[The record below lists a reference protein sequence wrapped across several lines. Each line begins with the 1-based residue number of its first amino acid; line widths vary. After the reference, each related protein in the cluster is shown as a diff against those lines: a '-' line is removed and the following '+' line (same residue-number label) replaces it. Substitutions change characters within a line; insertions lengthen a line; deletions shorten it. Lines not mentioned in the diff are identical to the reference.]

1 MEDIRRSMERT
12 TPFLLVG
19 SLSFFLF
26 LAHIIYSMSSPPLPP
41 PLSSDQSLDRIS
53 SQQQQQQQQQKKQ
66 RTLHS
71 SIEKRRRERIN
82 DKIQQLKEMIP
93 ACNPYSEKNPI
104 AGPSLYQPLHKLTIL
119 QAAIEYIEEMHQKLL
134 DASTTSSSDTTS
146 HLLDDPKIVQVIE
159 HAQQCTSGSY
169 RKILE

>member
-1 MEDIRRSMERT
+1 
-12 TPFLLVG
+12 
-19 SLSFFLF
+19 
-26 LAHIIYSMSSPPLPP
+26 MSSPPLPP
-41 PLSSDQSLDRIS
+41 FASSDDMIS
-53 SQQQQQQQQQKKQ
+53 SQQQQKKQ

-82 DKIQQLKEMIP
+82 DKIQQLKDMVP

-134 DASTTSSSDTTS
+134 DASSPPSDATSS
-146 HLLDDPKIVQVIE
+146 HLLDDPKIIQVIE
-159 HAQQCTSGSY
+159 HAQQCANGTSY

>member
-1 MEDIRRSMERT
+1 M
-12 TPFLLVG
+12 
-19 SLSFFLF
+19 
-26 LAHIIYSMSSPPLPP
+26 
-41 PLSSDQSLDRIS
+41 IS
-53 SQQQQQQQQQKKQ
+53 SQQQQQQQQKKQ

-82 DKIQQLKEMIP
+82 DKIQQLKEMVP

-134 DASTTSSSDTTS
+134 DAAAAASSSSPDSAAATPS
-146 HLLDDPKIVQVIE
+146 HHHHHHHHLLDDPKIIQVIE
-159 HAQQCTSGSY
+159 HAQQCANGSASSGSY

>member
-1 MEDIRRSMERT
+1 
-12 TPFLLVG
+12 
-19 SLSFFLF
+19 
-26 LAHIIYSMSSPPLPP
+26 MSSPPLTPS
-41 PLSSDQSLDRIS
+41 SSDNNTNTLDMIS
-53 SQQQQQQQQQKKQ
+53 SQQQQQKKQ

-82 DKIQQLKEMIP
+82 DKIQQLKEMVP

-134 DASTTSSSDTTS
+134 DAASPSPDSATPSSRHHHH
-146 HLLDDPKIVQVIE
+146 HLLDDPKIIQVIE
-159 HAQQCTSGSY
+159 HAQQCANGTSGGSY

>member
-1 MEDIRRSMERT
+1 
-12 TPFLLVG
+12 
-19 SLSFFLF
+19 
-26 LAHIIYSMSSPPLPP
+26 MSSPPLPP
-41 PLSSDQSLDRIS
+41 SLSENKTHNDTNS
-53 SQQQQQQQQQKKQ
+53 SQQQQKKQ

-82 DKIQQLKEMIP
+82 DKIQQLKDMVP

-134 DASTTSSSDTTS
+134 DASSPPSDATSS
-146 HLLDDPKIVQVIE
+146 HLLDDPKIIQVIE
-159 HAQQCTSGSY
+159 HAQQCTNGTSGSSH
-169 RKILE
+169 KILE